1 MSENSKMFLTKSI
14 IIRGLNQKQY
24 DVLVDVSSKLNELR
38 NCAVEITKMF
48 KASDGRHYKKT
59 NYKSI
64 ISRVKTEFKKEYS
77 ITQASISNAVIK
89 KHVESFNSYIA
100 LTNKKI
106 DGKYDRK
113 VNKPKKH
120 DTDRL
125 HNIIIQ
131 KHSITSSKKKLEEGY
146 IELPLSKAYK
156 KTMKDKSCRPRI
168 KIPEDIRDKK
178 FIQVEIIP
186 IDNGK
191 MFKANFT
198 YEMEVEPWDLN
209 ENNVMGI
216 DLGVNNFAAIVTSE
230 GTPYIVDGRGLKNQ
244 IYFKC
249 KKVAHYMS
257 ILNKQGLKTSKRIQK
272 INTKFQ
278 GKQNNFL
285 NQTVHFILQQCL
297 EQNIGTI
304 IHWI

>member
-38 NCAVEITKMF
+38 NCAVETTKMF
-48 KASDGRHYKKT
+48 KASDGRHYEKT

-120 DTDRL
+120 DTGRL

-131 KHSITSSKKKLEEGY
+131 KQSITSSKKKLEEGY

-178 FIQVEIIP
+178 LIQVEIIP

-198 YEMEVEPWDLN
+198 YEIEVEPWDLDK
-209 ENNVMGI
+209 NNVMGI

-230 GTPYIVDGRGLKNQ
+230 GTPYLVDGRGLKNQ

-257 ILNKQGLKTSKRIQK
+257 ILNNTSDSKHPKEYKRLTPNSRENKTTS
-272 INTKFQ
+272 
-278 GKQNNFL
+278 
-285 NQTVHFILQQCL
+285 
-297 EQNIGTI
+297 
-304 IHWI
+304 